1 MQQVFYI
8 QDPTEKMFHNVI
20 HRLPRDWCDKE
31 SETRNED
38 DLTDSILHE
47 IPHDSGMADQFGN
60 VYWSREDVPPTKIK
74 IPEI

>member
-1 MQQVFYI
+1 M
-8 QDPTEKMFHNVI
+8 
-20 HRLPRDWCDKE
+20 E